1 MRSQF
6 ATAKRRT
13 LPYVFTEHGV
23 AMLSAVLN
31 SNKAILVSIQIIET
45 FVAMRKTLGHLH
57 GVIQRLDNLEIKQ
70 LNTDAALEKVFKALE
85 TDYTPQQ
92 GIFFEG
98 QLFDAYVFVSNL
110 IKQAKRSVTLIDNYV
125 DENTLLLLSKR
136 RKWVVC
142 KLYAKPKAIL
152 LKDLEKHNLQFPPIE
167 FVENHGS
174 HDRFLILD
182 NTKLF
187 HMGASL
193 KDLGKA
199 CFGFSRMDD
208 LLPVLTRGLLDGS
221 HDVRLKERDSGDE
234 EIAPAVAKSPQ
245 PSAGGEDL

>member
-1 MRSQF
+1 
-6 ATAKRRT
+6 
-13 LPYVFTEHGV
+13 
-23 AMLSAVLN
+23 MLSAVL
-31 SNKAILVSIQIIET
+31 SSDIAIEVSVHIMQA
-45 FVAMRKTLGHLH
+45 FVAMRKTLGSLQ
-57 GVIQRLDNLEIKQ
+57 GLIQRMETVELKQ
-70 LNTDAALEKVFKALE
+70 LNTDAALEKVFKASE

-98 QLFDAYVFVSNL
+98 QLFDAHVFASNL

-142 KLYAKPKAIL
+142 KLYAKPKATL
-152 LKDLEKHNLQFPPIE
+152 LKDLEKHYLQFPSIE
-167 FVENHGS
+167 FVENRGS

-193 KDLGKA
+193 KDLGKV

-208 LLPVLTRGLLDGS
+208 LLLVLTRGLLDGTQ
-221 HDVRLKERDSGDE
+221 DVRLKERDSGDE